1 MNRKTV
7 ASVTSSVVLASLL
20 TAVPALAET
29 TAQNSSQGSEHGRA
43 GFERH
48 AQGVVGV
55 VASISGNSITITS
68 KEFGRKGSSD
78 SSTTSKTY
86 TIDAS
91 NATVEK
97 SGSTASLASIA
108 VGDTIFVDGTVSGTN
123 VTAKTIRTGAPQG
136 ARPEAGKR
144 DTSIAIK
151 GNGQPVVGGTV
162 SSVNGSSI
170 SITNESNVSYTIDAS
185 GATITKQGATST
197 ISSVASGDR
206 LLVQGSVNGTSVVAS
221 SIIDQGAA
229 AATAQSG
236 SNATQ
241 GQTVG
246 SQQGGFFGAVGG
258 FFHRLFGFF

>member
-1 MNRKTV
+1 
-7 ASVTSSVVLASLL
+7 
-20 TAVPALAET
+20 
-29 TAQNSSQGSEHGRA
+29 
-43 GFERH
+43 
-48 AQGVVGV
+48 
-55 VASISGNSITITS
+55 
-68 KEFGRKGSSD
+68 
-78 SSTTSKTY
+78 
-86 TIDAS
+86 
-91 NATVEK
+91 
-97 SGSTASLASIA
+97 
-108 VGDTIFVDGTVSGTN
+108 
-123 VTAKTIRTGAPQG
+123 
-136 ARPEAGKR
+136 
-144 DTSIAIK
+144 
-151 GNGQPVVGGTV
+151 
-162 SSVNGSSI
+162 VNGSSI